1 MPAPI
6 LIHAGTARAEHYRRI
21 LETLPYQVASTDDT
35 PETLVE
41 MGMLLPRLI
50 VLDARRL
57 GAELVSIM
65 QRVAFDPRFGHT
77 RVLAE
82 TDLGHEHVSARTGL
96 RSRLSVVP
104 PGVSSSAFLSL
115 AVQLCEVCAPE
126 DFHRLTPPSPPGYPL
141 PANEAERLLAVTRAG
156 VLDTEHEGC
165 FDDLVWM
172 AATVLEM
179 PIALITVLTPTR
191 QWFKARHGIGLTETP
206 RSQAF
211 CNYTLLQHD
220 VFVVE
225 DAIVDGRFR
234 DNPLVTGEPHI
245 RFYAGVPVH
254 DADGHRLGGLCVID
268 RVARAFDAR
277 QRRQLSVLG
286 EAVSEKIRLRLV
298 DRRAKWMGATL

>member
-1 MPAPI
+1 M
-6 LIHAGTARAEHYRRI
+6 
-21 LETLPYQVASTDDT
+21 
-35 PETLVE
+35 
-41 MGMLLPRLI
+41 
-50 VLDARRL
+50 
-57 GAELVSIM
+57 
-65 QRVAFDPRFGHT
+65 
-77 RVLAE
+77 
-82 TDLGHEHVSARTGL
+82 
-96 RSRLSVVP
+96 
-104 PGVSSSAFLSL
+104 
-115 AVQLCEVCAPE
+115 
-126 DFHRLTPPSPPGYPL
+126 
-141 PANEAERLLAVTRAG
+141 
-156 VLDTEHEGC
+156 
-165 FDDLVWM
+165 
-172 AATVLEM
+172 
-179 PIALITVLTPTR
+179 LTPTR
-191 QWFKARHGIGLTETP
+191 QWFRARHGIGLTEPP